1 MPKHLMLLVSL
12 ILLVLVPGCGWCKK
26 KETKRPAKP
35 RPAKK
40 VKMEPIKLSDLYD
53 FEEEDVFVAEA
64 DEDNYIRKEEEE
76 KIPQK
81 F

>member
-26 KETKRPAKP
+26 KETKKAKA

-53 FEEEDVFVAEA
+53 FDEEEDIIVAEA
-64 DEDNYIRKEEEE
+64 DDDDNYIRKEEET
-76 KIPQK
+76 PRK